1 MSSTLR
7 QNTVVT
13 RERYVPPTPPPKP
26 ADYAEFIA
34 SLDNRER
41 ELHEMAER
49 LLGSSYFVQW
59 THGYKKWKAGAG
71 KK

>member
-1 MSSTLR
+1 MSSNTR
-7 QNTVVT
+7 QTTVVM

-26 ADYAEFIA
+26 ADYDEFIA
-34 SLDNRER
+34 SLDDRER

-59 THGYKKWKAGAG
+59 THGYRKWKAGR
-71 KK
+71 K